1 MKRIFYIALVCLI
14 ATSCIR
20 RELSYSYDPTYT
32 VKVRADWSELSERP
46 SGMSVYCYP
55 EDGGSPVVSL
65 SNNVDSTTVK
75 LPLGEYN
82 ILVFNQT
89 TTEFATLTFSGM
101 STYEDAEVSASATT
115 SKWAV
120 SRAESE
126 LVNNPSEF
134 AAATYL
140 GLEITEE
147 MIDTVL
153 YCQNNDVEWDY
164 NLEVVVDVVPQLL
177 IKTTRVKVGVL
188 GFHNLYSTR
197 ATLFGMAAGYDFS
210 QQMSHTAEV
219 THVLEGW
226 SAIGSEVYGE
236 GDIYIYF
243 PCFGLP
249 NQTTATR
256 IVEEWDGIMDLE
268 ILLVDR
274 STIESHSFDLAEYT
288 TLADPTEVKA
298 DTDNVTDTTATADIY
313 VDIPKSFTLPDVEPE
328 EGTEGGFDATV
339 EDWGEEVTVVV
350 PL

>member
-1 MKRIFYIALVCLI
+1 MRRLLYIVLVSVM
-14 ATSCIR
+14 AFSCIR
-20 RELSYSYDPTYT
+20 RELSYQYDPTYT
-32 VKVRADWSELSERP
+32 VVVNADWSALSAEP
-46 SGMSVYCYP
+46 TGMSVYCYP
-55 EDGGSPVVSL
+55 EDGSSPIISL
-65 SNNVDSTTVK
+65 SNNTATTTVK
-75 LPLGEYN
+75 LPLGVYK

-101 STYEDAEVSASATT
+101 NTYEDAEVSASATT

-153 YCQNNDVEWDY
+153 YCQNNDLEWDY

-210 QQMSHTAEV
+210 EQMSHTAEV

-226 SAIGSEVYGE
+226 SAIGSDVYGE

-249 NQTTATR
+249 NQTTTTR
-256 IVEEWDGIMDLE
+256 SVEEWDGIMDLE

-288 TLADPTEVKA
+288 TLADPTQVKA

-313 VDIPKSFTLPDVEPE
+313 VDIPKSFTLPDVEPQG
-328 EGTEGGFDATV
+328 GTEGGFDATV
-339 EDWGEEVTVVV
+339 DDWGDEISVVL
-350 PL
+350 PM